1 MSARTILNPPVSLS
15 NGTNTT
21 ILLERLN
28 IGTNTATYGNASIV
42 QSSTSPYTLLINNG
56 AATVNISSPT
66 QIPTLLDSTG
76 SSGTAGQV
84 PTANGTGG
92 WFWA

>member
-15 NGTNTT
+15 NGTNTS

-28 IGTNTATYGNASIV
+28 IGTNTATYGNASIT
-42 QSSTSPYTLLINNG
+42 QSTTSPYTLLISNG
-56 AATVNISSPT
+56 PATVIISSPT
-66 QIPTLLDSTG
+66 QISTLLDSTG
-76 SSGTAGQV
+76 SSGLSGQV

-92 WFWA
+92 WVWA